1 MGKKS
6 GTLDLLIGAMLKLG
20 SSHADRENV
29 IAFIRSCY
37 CGRVLEYDLEAAM
50 AALARLTDEEQ
61 HGLIVWAIMN
71 EEAGRQKLRASA

>member
-6 GTLDLLIGAMLKLG
+6 GTLDMLIGAMLKLG

-50 AALARLTDEEQ
+50 A
-61 HGLIVWAIMN
+61 VWP
-71 EEAGRQKLRASA
+71 G

>member
-6 GTLDLLIGAMLKLG
+6 VALDQLIGAMLKLG
-20 SSHADRENV
+20 SSHAERENV

-37 CGRVLEYDLEAAM
+37 CGRVLNYDLDAAL

-61 HGLIVWAIMN
+61 HGLIVWAIIN
-71 EEAGRQKLRASA
+71 EEVRHRKLRASA